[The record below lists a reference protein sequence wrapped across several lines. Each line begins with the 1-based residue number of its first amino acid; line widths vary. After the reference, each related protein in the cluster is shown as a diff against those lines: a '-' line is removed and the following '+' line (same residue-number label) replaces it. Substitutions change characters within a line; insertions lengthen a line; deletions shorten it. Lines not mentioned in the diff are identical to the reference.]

1 MNKNKKT
8 YYNDWRLKDVC
19 AYEAL
24 RQRVLKVFVGRSLL
38 NPPHAIFV
46 IKEKL
51 ALADTRIADVA

>member
-1 MNKNKKT
+1 M
-8 YYNDWRLKDVC
+8 LKDVC

-24 RQRVLKVFVGRSLL
+24 RQRVLKVFAGRSLL